1 VLAPELRLGWMVA
14 PSEVISRLV
23 QLKQSADL
31 HTSMF
36 AQVVAYEA
44 ARDGFLD
51 EHVKVICKVYRERR
65 DAMLDALRE
74 FFPSE
79 VTWTRPQGGLFLWVT
94 MPRDTDSTE
103 LLGAA
108 LRQDVAF
115 VPGDAFFPNGD
126 SGSHMR
132 LNFSNAAPE
141 RIREGIRRLS
151 KAVEEQLEQ
160 VNHGMA
166 LV

>member
-1 VLAPELRLGWMVA
+1 MVA

-36 AQVVAYEA
+36 SQVVAYET

-51 EHVKVICKVYRERR
+51 EHVKLICRVYRERR
-65 DAMLDALRE
+65 DAMLDALQE
-74 FFPSE
+74 YFPSE
-79 VTWTRPQGGLFLWVT
+79 VKWTRPHGGLFLWVT
-94 MPRDTDSTE
+94 LPHDTDSTQ

-108 LRQDVAF
+108 LRQQVAF
-115 VPGDAFFPNGD
+115 VPGDAFYPSGE

-132 LNFSNAAPE
+132 LNFSNASPE

-151 KAVEEQLEQ
+151 LAVEEQLEQ
-160 VNHGMA
+160 VNHVAA